1 VYLVFVPSLFF
12 PLSSSLSAHT
22 SLGPVQTASKQAER
36 IFFGDSGSEWS
47 SAAALN
53 SKLRSEAC
61 SHSPMSTGTGVLTH
75 LHSGQFSMF
84 FFSGTRIQRSFF
96 PAVTTRISCEER
108 LLSSSCSRGQLEHC
122 SFFLKRKEFLSE
134 KAQSQALR
142 GAFFDRAK

>member
-84 FFSGTRIQRSFF
+84 FFLAREYNVVFFRRSRLGFHAKRDCF
-96 PAVTTRISCEER
+96 RLRPPEDSLNIAVFS
-108 LLSSSCSRGQLEHC
+108 SRG
-122 SFFLKRKEFLSE
+122 KIE
-134 KAQSQALR
+134 KAFEAQSALSR
-142 GAFFDRAK
+142 ILS